1 MGTTTTIK
9 SNSYKS
15 NSTIVVQ
22 EKALSQMQANIH
34 LDEAANN
41 HHEAIKHHKAGQYEK
56 EAKCTAKKLA
66 HLRLAREARRDDLI
80 A

>member
-1 MGTTTTIK
+1 MRPTTTIK
-9 SNSYKS
+9 SNSYTS
-15 NSTIVVQ
+15 NSSVVVQ
-22 EKALSQMQANIH
+22 KKAISQMQANIH
-34 LDEAANN
+34 LDEAASN

-66 HLRLAREARRDDLI
+66 HLRLAREARREDLI

>member
-1 MGTTTTIK
+1 MRPTTTNK
-9 SNSYKS
+9 NSYTS

-22 EKALSQMQANIH
+22 KRAISQMQANIY
-34 LDEAANN
+34 LDEAASN
-41 HHEAIKHHKAGQYEK
+41 HHQAIKHHRAGQYEK

-66 HLRLAREARRDDLI
+66 HLRLAREARREDFI